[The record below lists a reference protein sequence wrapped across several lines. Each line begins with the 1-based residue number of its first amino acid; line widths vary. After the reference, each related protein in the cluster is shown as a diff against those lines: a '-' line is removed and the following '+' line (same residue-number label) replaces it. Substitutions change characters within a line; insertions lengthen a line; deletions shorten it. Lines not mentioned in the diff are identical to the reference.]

1 MSSFMGNSLW
11 HLIAQSDAVCKGI
24 LLLLLVLSIISWAL
38 FFYKLIMLNTKKR
51 ELKEAHNQL
60 NAVQNFDDLLSVGY
74 RLNNTIGG
82 HFINRSLMFLKSLLE
97 TAKINGRGALNHEE
111 RELVRDNSY
120 QVIDELVSQ
129 EESYMPFFSAT
140 AAASPLIGLFGT
152 VWGLV
157 YAFVRI
163 SEKQSADIATVAPGI
178 AEALI
183 TTMASLVIAIP
194 ALVMFVYLNTKLKS
208 LDQQLVSL
216 LDKFMLITNRLMHQ

>member
-11 HLIAQSDAVCKGI
+11 HLITQSDAICKGI
-24 LLLLLVLSIISWAL
+24 LLLLLILSIISWAL
-38 FFYKLIMLNTKKR
+38 FFYKLIILNTKKK
-51 ELKEAHNQL
+51 ELKQAHEQL
-60 NAVQNFDDLLSVGY
+60 NSVQNVDDLLSVGY

-82 HFINRSLMFLKSLLE
+82 HFINRNLMFLKSLLE
-97 TAKINGRGALNHEE
+97 SAKLKGRTGLTHEE
-111 RELVRDNSY
+111 REMVRDNSY
-120 QVIDELVSQ
+120 QVIDELVAH

-140 AAASPLIGLFGT
+140 AAAAPLIGLFGT
-152 VWGLV
+152 VWGLI

-194 ALVMFVYLNTKLKS
+194 ALVMFVYLNTKIKS

-216 LDKFMLITNRLMHQ
+216 SDKFMLITNRLMHQ

>member
-11 HLIAQSDAVCKGI
+11 NLITQSDAVCKGI
-24 LLLLLVLSIISWAL
+24 LLLLLILSIVSWAL
-38 FFYKLIMLNTKKR
+38 FFYKFIILRAKKK
-51 ELKEAHNQL
+51 ELS
-60 NAVQNFDDLLSVGY
+60 NAIEQVNNVRNFEELLSLGY

-97 TAKINGRGALNHEE
+97 SAKLQGRNGLNHEE
-111 RELVRDNSY
+111 REMVREQGY
-120 QVIDELVSQ
+120 QTIDELIGQ

-140 AAASPLIGLFGT
+140 AAAAPLIGLFGT
-152 VWGLV
+152 VWGLI

-194 ALVMFVYLNTKLKS
+194 ALVMFVYLNTKIKN
-208 LDQQLVSL
+208 LDQKLVSL
-216 LDKFMLITNRLMHQ
+216 SDKFMLITNRLMHQ

>member
-11 HLIAQSDAVCKGI
+11 HLIAQSDAICKGI

-38 FFYKLIMLNTKKR
+38 FFYKLII
-51 ELKEAHNQL
+51 L
-60 NAVQNFDDLLSVGY
+60 NAKKKELATAIDQVNNVKSFEELLSLGY

-82 HFINRSLMFLKSLLE
+82 HFINRHLMFLKSLLE
-97 TAKINGRGALNHEE
+97 NAKLQGRAGLNHEE
-111 RELVRDNSY
+111 REMVRENNY
-120 QVIDELVSQ
+120 QVIDELVAQ

-140 AAASPLIGLFGT
+140 AAAAPLIGLFGT
-152 VWGLV
+152 VWGLI

-183 TTMASLVIAIP
+183 TTLASLVIAIP
-194 ALVMFVYLNTKLKS
+194 ALVMFVYLNTKIKR
-208 LDQQLVSL
+208 LDQQLVNLS
-216 LDKFMLITNRLMHQ
+216 DKCMMITHRLMHQ